1 MAEPY
6 VKQTESI
13 FSKFDADDEFY
24 NKIWLTYYYDK
35 SRKVCYKIC
44 LKLVVRFFHFSLRL
58 K

>member
-24 NKIWLTYYYDK
+24 NKSWLTYYYDK
-35 SRKVCYKIC
+35 
-44 LKLVVRFFHFSLRL
+44 FHEKSAT